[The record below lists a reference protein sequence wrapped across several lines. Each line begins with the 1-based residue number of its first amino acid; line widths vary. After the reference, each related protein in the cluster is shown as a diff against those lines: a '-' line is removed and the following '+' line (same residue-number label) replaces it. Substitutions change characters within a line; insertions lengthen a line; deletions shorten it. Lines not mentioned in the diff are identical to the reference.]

1 LNSKGHGWELIA
13 EVQQKAF
20 YANGFAPMIY
30 AFSPAAARD
39 LLIQGFSAE
48 QADTALKPSPPGK
61 TKLFI
66 CSMGAL
72 SGYDVAV
79 EVK

>member
-1 LNSKGHGWELIA
+1 MATYL
-13 EVQQKAF
+13 V
-20 YANGFAPMIY
+20 
-30 AFSPAAARD
+30 
-39 LLIQGFSAE
+39 QGFSAKE
-48 QADTALKPSPPGK
+48 ADAALLPSPPGK

-72 SGYDVAV
+72 SGYDVAA